1 MNLTFFKT
9 HWFWVALALIV
20 LVAFVQKKILPP
32 KPSPVPAKREQ
43 SAAPAEKYTAAVSES
58 PTAQMALVPSSGRQL
73 RLMPT
78 LDDAA
83 AMAFLRR
90 FGNVAVGEHKKYG
103 IPASVLLASAY
114 VNSFA
119 GQRASAQQANNF
131 FALPCSPVW
140 EGRTA
145 SLDGHCYRRYER
157 AWDSFRD
164 FSLYLHNQDWLPDA
178 RKNCGSDWRKWA
190 SALASHD
197 LSDVAGFEAEL
208 RKVVEAYRLFELDG
222 QVKSGK

>member
-1 MNLTFFKT
+1 MNLTAFKT

-43 SAAPAEKYTAAVSES
+43 PAPPAEKYTAAVSE
-58 PTAQMALVPSSGRQL
+58 PPAAQMALVPSGGKQL
-73 RLMPT
+73 RPLPV
-78 LDDAA
+78 LDDAV

-90 FGNVAVGEHKKYG
+90 FSNVAVGEHKKYG
-103 IPASVLLASAY
+103 VPASVVLACAY

-119 GQRASAQQANNF
+119 GQRPTAQQANNF
-131 FALPCSPVW
+131 FALPCSPTW

-145 SLDGHCYRRYER
+145 SLDGRCYRRYER

-164 FSLYLHNQDWLPDA
+164 FSLYLHNKDWLPEA
-178 RKNCGSDWRKWA
+178 RKTCGSDWRKWA
-190 SALASHD
+190 STLAARD

-208 RKVVEAYRLFELDG
+208 RKVIEAYRLFELDG
-222 QVKSGK
+222 KG

>member
-1 MNLTFFKT
+1 MNLTTFKT

-43 SAAPAEKYTAAVSES
+43 SAPPAEKYTAAVSE
-58 PTAQMALVPSSGRQL
+58 PTAAQMALVPSGGRQP
-73 RLMPT
+73 RPMPT
-78 LDDAA
+78 LDDAT

-103 IPASVLLASAY
+103 VPASVLLACAY
-114 VNSFA
+114 VNSSA
-119 GQRASAQQANNF
+119 GQRTTVQQANNF

-164 FSLYLHNQDWLPDA
+164 FSLYLQNQPWVAEA

-190 SALASHD
+190 SALAAHD

-208 RKVVEAYRLFELDG
+208 RKVIEAYRLFDLDG
-222 QVKSGK
+222 GR